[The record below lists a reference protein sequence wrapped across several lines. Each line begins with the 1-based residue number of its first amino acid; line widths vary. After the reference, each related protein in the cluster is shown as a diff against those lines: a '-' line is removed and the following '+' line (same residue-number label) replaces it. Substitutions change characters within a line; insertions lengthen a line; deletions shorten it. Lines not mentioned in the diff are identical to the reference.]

1 MSNNVKLLIMF
12 VLIIGVFYIY
22 TLIGNNAAPMP
33 DIADTTTVETVAD
46 TEIIRE
52 GELPKMEE
60 NIPEERII
68 AIDTTFID
76 VENEMLSI
84 SISSMSGSVNSII
97 FKEFPALKDSVLEL
111 IPEGS
116 SIMGLIISSNE
127 MMDLRTLNYS
137 VEYKGNINPLMTE
150 SDSLVLVYSDG
161 DMYVKRIYTFYRDTY
176 YFDHRIETNID
187 TDNFIYTADNGISTT
202 EQNEKDDL
210 SYFSLNAMS
219 NENLIRI
226 KHKQAKDSTLMSGSY
241 QWMGLQTKYFF
252 IGFEGDGDAH
262 ISYALQDGRIGGRFY
277 FNSNNVRIYAAPI
290 DYSLLSAYE
299 NKMDKMVNFGWSWI
313 SPISR
318 IILLFISWLYGF
330 IPNYGFVIIIFA
342 TLFILV
348 FSPLTF
354 KSYTSMRKM
363 QMIQPKIKELQ
374 TKYKKDPEKLNS
386 ETMKLYK
393 KHNVN
398 PFTGC
403 LPMFIQMP
411 IFFALYQ
418 ILRTTIELRGA
429 PFILW
434 IADLSAK
441 DPYFILP
448 VVTGITMFFSQ
459 KISATD
465 NQQKML
471 TYTLPI
477 IMTVFFLNFPSGVV
491 LYWLTYNVLS
501 LGQQYLIKRNIHNEI
516 GKKDVQADN

>member
-1 MSNNVKLLIMF
+1 MF
-12 VLIIGVFYIY
+12 ILIIGVFYIY
-22 TLIGNNAAPMP
+22 TLIGNNGAQQ
-33 DIADTTTVETVAD
+33 IETVDTTTVEAVAD
-46 TEIIRE
+46 TEIIVE
-52 GELPKMEE
+52 SDIDKMEE
-60 NIPEERII
+60 IIPEESII
-68 AIDTTFID
+68 AVDTTVIEFQ
-76 VENEMLSI
+76 NSCFYG
-84 SISSMSGSVNSII
+84 SISSMSGSVNSLVL
-97 FKEFPALKDSVLEL
+97 KQYPALKDSLLEL
-111 IPEGS
+111 IPEKA
-116 SIMGLIISSNE
+116 SIMGLILSSKDSR
-127 MMDLRTLNYS
+127 DLRNINYS
-137 VEYKGNINPLMTE
+137 VEYQGDINPLVSE

-161 DMYVKRIYTFYRDTY
+161 DIFVKRTYIFYRDSY
-176 YFDHRIETNID
+176 YFDHSVQTNIE
-187 TDNFIYTADNGISTT
+187 TDNFVYTADNGMSVT
-202 EQNEKDDL
+202 EENTKDDL

-219 NENLIRI
+219 SENLIRV

-241 QWMGLQTKYFF
+241 QWMGLQSKYFF
-252 IGFEGDGDAH
+252 IGLEGDGDAH
-262 ISYALQDGRIGGRFY
+262 ISFALDDSRIGGRFY
-277 FNSNNVRIYAAPI
+277 FGNSNVRVYAGPI
-290 DYSLLSAYE
+290 DYKVLSAYE
-299 NKMDKMVNFGWSWI
+299 NGMDKMVNFGWSWI

-318 IILLFISWLYGF
+318 IILLFISWLYEF

-363 QMIQPKIKELQ
+363 QMIQPQIKELQ
-374 TKYKKDPEKLNS
+374 TKYKKDPEKLNA

-429 PFILW
+429 PFIFW

-459 KISATD
+459 RISATD

-501 LGQQYLIKRNIHNEI
+501 LGQQYIIKRNIHNEI
-516 GKKDVQADN
+516 GKKDVKANS